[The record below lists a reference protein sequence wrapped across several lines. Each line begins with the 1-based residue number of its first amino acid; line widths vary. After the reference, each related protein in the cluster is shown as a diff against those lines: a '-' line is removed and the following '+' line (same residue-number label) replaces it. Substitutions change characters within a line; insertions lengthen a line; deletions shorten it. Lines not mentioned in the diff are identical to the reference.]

1 MAANVR
7 RLGDVEAFRQ
17 AADPLLMADEAR
29 HNLMLG
35 VCWTIEHFPETYP
48 AAYFWV
54 AEDGGEAIGAALL
67 TPPFNVLMA
76 RPVGDGALDAL
87 AAAIVED
94 GVSVPGAVGAVPEV
108 NEFAAAWRAR
118 TGKGAN
124 ARMAMGIHRLTGLIP
139 PRPVAGQPRMSD
151 DGDLDLLR
159 DWMVEFANEAHVRSH
174 PEQVE
179 RSLRSRWSGPG
190 GLVLWEVDGR
200 PVSMAGFGQF
210 TPNGA
215 RVGPV
220 YTPREHR
227 GRGFASAVTAHVS
240 SLVLDGGR
248 SFCFLFTDLS
258 NPTSNHVYEALG
270 YERIAEASEYEFEGP
285 PAVEA

>member
-1 MAANVR
+1 
-7 RLGDVEAFRQ
+7 
-17 AADPLLMADEAR
+17 
-29 HNLMLG
+29 
-35 VCWTIEHFPETYP
+35 
-48 AAYFWV
+48 
-54 AEDGGEAIGAALL
+54 
-67 TPPFNVLMA
+67 
-76 RPVGDGALDAL
+76 
-87 AAAIVED
+87 
-94 GVSVPGAVGAVPEV
+94 
-108 NEFAAAWRAR
+108 
-118 TGKGAN
+118 
-124 ARMAMGIHRLTGLIP
+124 MAMGIYRLTELIQP
-139 PRPVAGQPRMSD
+139 KPVDGVARMSD
-151 DGDLDLLR
+151 DRDLDLLR
-159 DWMVEFANEAHVRSH
+159 FWMEAFAREAHVRSK

-190 GLVLWEVDGR
+190 GLALWEVEGR

-220 YTPREHR
+220 YTPGEHR

-240 SLVLDGGR
+240 SLVLGGGR

-270 YERIAEASEYEFEGP
+270 YERIAEASEYEFEGS

>member
-1 MAANVR
+1 MAVRVR
-7 RLGDVEAFRQ
+7 RLEDVRAFRE

-35 VCWTIEHFPETYP
+35 VCWTVQHFPETYP
-48 AAYFWV
+48 AKYFWI
-54 AEDGGEAIGAALL
+54 AEDDGRAIGAALL
-67 TPPFNVLMA
+67 TPPFNVLVA
-76 RPVGDGALDAL
+76 RPSGDGALAAL
-87 AAAIVED
+87 ARAIIED
-94 GVSVPGAVGAVPEV
+94 GAPFPGTVGAAPEV
-108 NEFAAAWRAR
+108 HAFADAWRAV
-118 TGKGAN
+118 TGRRAD
-124 ARMAMGIHRLTGLIP
+124 ARMAMGIYRLTELIP
-139 PRPVAGQPRMSD
+139 PRAVEGEARMSD

-159 DWMVEFANEAHVRSH
+159 DWMERFAREAHVRSK

-190 GLVLWEVDGR
+190 GLALWEVDGR

-220 YTPREHR
+220 YTPRELR
-227 GRGFASAVTAHVS
+227 GRGYASAVTAHVS
-240 SLVLDGGR
+240 QVVLSGGR

-270 YERIAEASEYEFEGP
+270 YQRIAEATEYEFEQ
-285 PAVEA
+285 AAASA

>member
-1 MAANVR
+1 MAGQVR
-7 RLGDVEAFRQ
+7 RLGDVEAFRR

-35 VCWTIEHFPETYP
+35 VCWTIEHAPETYP
-48 AAYFWV
+48 AKYFWV
-54 AEDGGEAIGAALL
+54 AEDEGETVGAALL
-67 TPPFNVLMA
+67 TPPFNVLVA
-76 RPVGDGALDAL
+76 RPAGNGALDAL

-94 GVSVPGAVGAVPEV
+94 GVPLPGTVGAAPEV
-108 NEFAAAWRAR
+108 HDFAAAWHGVTGRRAE
-118 TGKGAN
+118 
-124 ARMAMGIHRLTGLIP
+124 ARMAMGIYRLTELIQP
-139 PRPVAGQPRMSD
+139 KPVDGVARMSD
-151 DGDLDLLR
+151 DRDLDLLR
-159 DWMVEFANEAHVRSH
+159 VWMEAFAREAHVRSK

-190 GLVLWEVDGR
+190 GLALWEVEGR

-240 SLVLDGGR
+240 SLVLGGGR

-270 YERIAEASEYEFEGP
+270 YERIAEASEYEFEGS